1 MKIPQIACKIEAYAA
16 VNPSEDPEKVQQA
29 ISNVLE
35 NMNYKYESGSI
46 KGISNDLRSLSK
58 IYDTIKSRKSKTYR
72 RQMRYHLKDDTTW
85 FYLNKQAAFVN
96 VIALCEEAEESPLGP
111 IKILLHSKD
120 IDKVMEWL
128 VPEIGRASCRE
139 RV

>member
-111 IKILLHSKD
+111 IKILIHSKN
-120 IDKVMEWL
+120 IDDVMQWL
-128 VPEIGRASCRE
+128 VPEFIE
-139 RV
+139 